1 VRLGRLPTLSHAVFA
16 SLKSCRSA
24 HEFSSSIGT
33 APVRSTKRSSAPLR
47 RERNRG
53 GNGGSSSGN
62 DRLQGRLDRVRLA
75 GAGGFEPPH
84 GGTKIRCLTAWLR
97 PNLLGS
103 PGLIYLAFLPG
114 TSVALMGTTAEHSS
128 VGPKLH
134 PSSPP
139 NKPGKFG
146 CICTQ
151 QFLFRWALKRK
162 TRATRH
168 PHAGQFAV
176 PTASYAPHW
185 APLTR
190 PRKGIGPGNSVS
202 N

>member
-1 VRLGRLPTLSHAVFA
+1 
-16 SLKSCRSA
+16 
-24 HEFSSSIGT
+24 
-33 APVRSTKRSSAPLR
+33 
-47 RERNRG
+47 
-53 GNGGSSSGN
+53 
-62 DRLQGRLDRVRLA
+62 
-75 GAGGFEPPH
+75 
-84 GGTKIRCLTAWLR
+84 
-97 PNLLGS
+97 
-103 PGLIYLAFLPG
+103 LIYLAFLPG

-168 PHAGQFAV
+168 LHAGQFAV

-190 PRKGIGPGNSVS
+190 PRKGLGPGNSVS